1 MELRQIRYFL
11 ALCDEPNF
19 GRAAKRCGIAQP
31 SLTKAI
37 QRLEKDIGGP
47 LLLRRPK
54 VQPTPLGLALKP
66 HFERVLTGVLIA
78 QQEAALGF
86 GRQGMIGGGRCRTL
100 QVDRKKYP
108 KNGSTPGDALP
119 SKGQRRG

>member
-1 MELRQIRYFL
+1 MELRHIRYFL
-11 ALCDEPNF
+11 ALCEEPNF

-78 QQEAALGF
+78 QQEAARL
-86 GRQGMIGGGRCRTL
+86 RQ
-100 QVDRKKYP
+100 
-108 KNGSTPGDALP
+108 
-119 SKGQRRG
+119 

>member
-1 MELRQIRYFL
+1 MELRHIRYFL
-11 ALCDEPNF
+11 ALYEEPNF

-47 LLLRRPK
+47 LSLRRPK

-66 HFERVLTGVLIA
+66 HSDRGAHPSTIRNIA
-78 QQEAALGF
+78 ADFGF
-86 GRQGMIGGGRCRTL
+86 FVFSQVFTL
-100 QVDRKKYP
+100 PLR
-108 KNGSTPGDALP
+108 
-119 SKGQRRG
+119 

>member
-1 MELRQIRYFL
+1 MELRHIRYFL
-11 ALCDEPNF
+11 ALCEEPNF

-37 QRLEKDIGGP
+37 KRLEKDIGGP

-66 HFERVLTGVLIA
+66 HFQRVLTGILIV
-78 QQEAALGF
+78 QQEAA
-86 GRQGMIGGGRCRTL
+86 R
-100 QVDRKKYP
+100 V
-108 KNGSTPGDALP
+108 SAEE
-119 SKGQRRG
+119 